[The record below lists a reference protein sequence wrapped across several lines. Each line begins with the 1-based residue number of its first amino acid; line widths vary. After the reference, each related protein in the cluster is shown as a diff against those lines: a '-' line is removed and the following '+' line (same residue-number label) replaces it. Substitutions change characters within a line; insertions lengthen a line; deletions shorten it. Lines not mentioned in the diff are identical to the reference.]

1 MVSTWTTPALRS
13 GKGGRPMSTP
23 ADLRIPDRSAPDAG
37 HADVELLRRFAE
49 SARQKQETMLGFP
62 VNLDFDYHD
71 LVDFLSLHLNNVGD
85 PDQASEYG
93 IDSKPFE
100 QAVVS
105 FFTDLAGG
113 VPEEV
118 SGHVAHGG
126 TEANLFAAYL
136 GRERYP
142 DAVLYASAE
151 AHYSVPKIARLL
163 RVPHVAVDTGPD
175 GAMSLD
181 ALARDMGERSDRAAV
196 VIATIGSTGGGAT
209 DDVPGIRRI
218 AAQVGVNRL
227 FVHSDA
233 AFGGML
239 AAFGRPP
246 MPWAFADGADSVS
259 ISGHKIIGSPVPSS
273 VVLARSADVRAI
285 RQPDAAVGSDDDT
298 ISGSRDALS
307 PVLLWYA
314 LRRLGREGLAL
325 RVHRCL
331 EVTDHAVRRL
341 EAAGRH
347 PTRAPGGNVVL
358 FDLPPDEV
366 VRKWRLLVQDDR
378 AHLVVMPHV
387 TVQHVDRLCAELR

>member
-1 MVSTWTTPALRS
+1 MPTPE
-13 GKGGRPMSTP
+13 G
-23 ADLRIPDRSAPDAG
+23 LRIPDRSSPGAE

-49 SARQKQETMLGFP
+49 SVRKKQQTMLGFP
-62 VNLDFDYHD
+62 VNLDFDYRG
-71 LVDFLSLHLNNVGD
+71 LVDFLSLHLNNAGN

-113 VPEEV
+113 EPGEI

-151 AHYSVPKIARLL
+151 AHYSIPKISRLL
-163 RVPHVAVDTGPD
+163 RLPHVAVDTGTD
-175 GAMSLD
+175 GAMDLD
-181 ALARDMGERSDRAAV
+181 ALTHDMRARSDRAAI
-196 VIATIGSTGGGAT
+196 VIATIGSTGRGAV
-209 DDVPGIRRI
+209 DDIPGIRRV
-218 AAQVGVNRL
+218 AAQVGVRGL

-233 AFGGML
+233 AFGGLL

-246 MPWAFADGADSVS
+246 RPWAFPDGADSVS

-273 VVLARSADVRAI
+273 IVLARAEDVRMI

-314 LRRLGREGLAL
+314 LRVLGREGLVR
-325 RVHRCL
+325 RVQRCL

-347 PTRAPGGNVVL
+347 PTRVPGGNVVL
-358 FDLPPDEV
+358 FDLPADEV
-366 VRKWRLLVQDDR
+366 MRKWHLLTDDGR

-387 TVQHVDRLCAELR
+387 TVQHIDRLCADFREAG